1 MVRCILAA
9 VVCCFALASGLCV
22 GGRRGLWCNF
32 ARRPKRSPCA
42 RDVGGLTMA
51 APKHSTPYVRSAQV
65 YEGKL
70 AAVVAEITDVAESVK
85 HVQEEIDEVGV
96 EIEDIKTKLEQP
108 NLSVRKEDLL
118 AVEFKSL
125 LDKEA
130 ALRCE
135 KQSLLDKESHQD
147 GPVLQWGAERVVL
160 APDPVNWESI
170 KLGDVVTVPMG
181 HSGLNDDEPSSSQ
194 KLYVRRACLDLYKFL
209 SESSENMLLVTGCPG
224 VGKSVEVYSFAL
236 EQAQLRKKRV
246 LYVHGDSESGL
257 SVVFFDDPT
266 VATALVARQT
276 FSKEPAALD
285 AFVDGVL
292 RDGLVDLIILDGSL
306 SWLILNVF
314 LKMRRFPNA
323 KLVTCTSFQAP
334 GKMSQEASMKCAPR
348 KRFVMDSWR
357 EEELYAA
364 LDAGAISLSPGTARS
379 EMFFYAGGSIRLF
392 LAPVEQVITELQ
404 SKIQAAPDMG
414 KLVGS
419 GGVGDSSADATNSL
433 MAIYDGKSVVISKYV
448 MRVLM
453 DSVSDEFIQK
463 ALRFLP
469 DNPSWLGTLFEGAL
483 MRLAGTQSSVTLLTD
498 SNLSSS
504 VETWRGDAARVTKF
518 KDTAEL
524 KLQAASAGSEE
535 CGWFQPTKWN
545 QEGYDAIFR
554 ASSDKLRII
563 QISTGVKSRKFD
575 LELAIPLAQAMN
587 TQEIEIVLICGPKT
601 FGKVGISES
610 GGIASRRALE
620 AALKDIENAKKASR
634 AKPAQAA
641 SITFRTLCYHLK

>member
-1 MVRCILAA
+1 MH
-9 VVCCFALASGLCV
+9 
-22 GGRRGLWCNF
+22 F

-51 APKHSTPYVRSAQV
+51 APKHSTPYVRSSQV
-65 YEGKL
+65 SEGKL
-70 AAVVAEITDVAESVK
+70 AAVVAEITDVAESVN
-85 HVQEEIDEVGV
+85 HMQEQIDDVGV
-96 EIEDIKTKLEQP
+96 KIEDIKTKLEQP

-130 ALRCE
+130 ALRCEKQSLLDKDVALRCE

-266 VATALVARQT
+266 VATARVARQT

-379 EMFFYAGGSIRLF
+379 EIFFYAGGSIRLF

-404 SKIQAAPDMG
+404 SKIQAVAPDMG

-469 DNPSWLGTLFEGAL
+469 DNPSWLDTLFEGAL
-483 MRLAGTQSSVTLLTD
+483 MRLAATQPSVTFRTD
-498 SNLSSS
+498 SDTS

-535 CGWFQPTKWN
+535 CGWF
-545 QEGYDAIFR
+545 
-554 ASSDKLRII
+554 
-563 QISTGVKSRKFD
+563 
-575 LELAIPLAQAMN
+575 
-587 TQEIEIVLICGPKT
+587 
-601 FGKVGISES
+601 
-610 GGIASRRALE
+610 
-620 AALKDIENAKKASR
+620 
-634 AKPAQAA
+634 
-641 SITFRTLCYHLK
+641 